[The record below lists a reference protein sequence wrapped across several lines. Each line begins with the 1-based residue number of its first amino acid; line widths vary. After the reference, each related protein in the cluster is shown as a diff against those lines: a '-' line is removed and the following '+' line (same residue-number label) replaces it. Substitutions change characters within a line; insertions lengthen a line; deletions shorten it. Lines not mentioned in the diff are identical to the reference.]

1 MIGKFR
7 MEDRKW
13 SIVKKANFEAEDK
26 LFAKGCF
33 CMVFKVKSED
43 ERFKRKVQA
52 VKNYNSSSK
61 RNLEKMKETCKSHK
75 LFKYISLL
83 VVC

>member
-1 MIGKFR
+1 
-7 MEDRKW
+7 
-13 SIVKKANFEAEDK
+13 
-26 LFAKGCF
+26 
-33 CMVFKVKSED
+33 MVFKVKSED

-75 LFKYISLL
+75 LFKYIALL